1 MRRISLSLLLALTL
15 LIPPVAAIAEAVIR
29 VDDTVAGLG
38 TSVELTGAAP
48 STAIDVHV
56 VSEAG
61 EDTVI
66 PASTDARGSAVV
78 SIPERLTV
86 EAGIYRVFG
95 VLGQRKITDD
105 VTFEVLQDR
114 VDQRSSTITI
124 NQPLLQADGRSISI
138 VTVTMRDSAGNPLSG
153 RPIQLVGSRAEDRI
167 MNLSASNET
176 DRSGA
181 VQFGVQT
188 QSPGEITLRAMDM
201 LTGTMLNQTARI
213 AALANSPSVGG
224 FEENANA
231 GIWNPGAMRAQV
243 AGSEPVAPSGKSY
256 DVPARIVIKAPATA
270 NVRDVIP
277 SVTVAV
283 VDANG
288 NTVESFA
295 GTLKI
300 ETPNDKGSALPGLG
314 LPPGQGEVVIAKKGL
329 GKATLAWV
337 MSFSKSGEQKIV
349 VHDESGT
356 LTGEATIAVT
366 GSAEIPEGHK
376 IRMESPQDGDTVN
389 TREILI
395 TGKDKNLALR
405 NLEAY
410 VGDASAP
417 PESLV
422 GDTPSATGDAD
433 ADGNFAFTVKLPKS
447 GAVVLEVRD
456 ESGQYDSG
464 IIHLTLDMQGPA
476 LDYVLSPEQPQ
487 EGEDVTL
494 TVKSEPGLP
503 EVVLHIKGQDI
514 TLTEGD
520 PGTYD
525 VLFVA
530 PSRGDLDF
538 TLSGRDGAGNVTDIA
553 GTLGITGPSLP
564 QVQNVHAKS
573 LAGGIELT
581 WDTIPDESIT
591 GYRIDVGSGPG
602 RSDTTLD
609 TPEPTGEAAVMGLKS
624 GSEYFVT
631 VRALRG
637 DENGLKSTV
646 IVARTLGMEV
656 TVTPQDG
663 SLLLQWTFPDTTPL
677 ASFLLEFGS
686 MEGEYSEQRVL
697 DGSMR
702 VYTMKDLL
710 SQPYLIRMTPI
721 ATTGQI
727 LSDLTVTTQGT
738 PTQALAFHASADEL
752 TGRVKADDVAPEN
765 TLHAGAPETTHSGLP
780 GISLRLVLGLT
791 AAALSVY
798 WYRRRKAMR
807 ETRAFLAVM
816 HRKYHS

>member
-15 LIPPVAAIAEAVIR
+15 LLPPVAAIAEAVIR

-48 STAIDVHV
+48 SAAVNVHV
-56 VSEAG
+56 VSQSG
-61 EDTVI
+61 EDTMI
-66 PASTDARGSAVV
+66 PVTTDARGAAAV
-78 SIPERLTV
+78 SIPEALTV

-95 VLGQRKITDD
+95 VLGQRKITEDA
-105 VTFEVLQDR
+105 TFEVLQDR
-114 VDQRSSTITI
+114 VDQRSSTVTI
-124 NQPLLQADGRSISI
+124 NQPLLQADGRAISI
-138 VTVTMRDSAGNPLSG
+138 VTVTLRDSAGNPLSG
-153 RPIQLVGSRAEDRI
+153 RPVQLVGSRAEDRI
-167 MNLSASNET
+167 MSLSASNET

-188 QSPGEITLRAMDM
+188 QSPGEITLRAMDI
-201 LTGTMLNQTARI
+201 LTGTMLNQTGRI
-213 AALANSPSVGG
+213 AALGSPSVGG
-224 FEENANA
+224 FAENANA
-231 GIWNPGAMRAQV
+231 GIWNPAALRAQV
-243 AGSEPVAPSGKSY
+243 ADSQPPSSTGKSY
-256 DVPARIVIKAPATA
+256 DVPARIVIKAPATG

-277 SVTVAV
+277 AVTVAV

-300 ETPNDKGSALPGLG
+300 ETPGDKGSTLPGLG

-337 MSFSKSGEQKIV
+337 VSFSKSGEQKIV
-349 VHDESGT
+349 VRDESGT
-356 LTGEATIAVT
+356 LTGETTIAVT
-366 GSAEIPEGHK
+366 GSADIPEGRR
-376 IRMESPQDGDTVN
+376 IRMDSPKDGDTVA

-422 GDTPSATGDAD
+422 NDTPDATGDAD

-447 GAVVLEVRD
+447 DGVILNVRD

-464 IIHLTLDMQGPA
+464 LIHLTLDMQGPA
-476 LDYVLSPEQPQ
+476 LDYTLNPPQPQ

-494 TVKSEPGLP
+494 SVKSEPGLP
-503 EVVLHIKGQDI
+503 EVLFRIREQNI
-514 TLTEGD
+514 TLTEGE

-525 VLFVA
+525 VLFLA
-530 PSRGDLDF
+530 PGRGDLDF
-538 TLSGRDGAGNVTDIA
+538 TLSGRDAAGNVTDVT
-553 GTLGITGPSLP
+553 GTLSITGPSLP
-564 QVQNVHAKS
+564 QVQNVRAQS
-573 LAGGIELT
+573 LAGGIQLT
-581 WDTIPDESIT
+581 WDAIPDETIT
-591 GYRIDVGSGPG
+591 GYRIDTGNSPG

-609 TPEPTGEAAVMGLKS
+609 TPGPTGEAAVMGLKS

-637 DENGLKSTV
+637 QETGPKSTV

-686 MEGEYSEQRVL
+686 MEGEYSEQRTL
-697 DGSMR
+697 EGSMR
-702 VYTMKDLL
+702 VYTVKDLL
-710 SQPYLIRMTPI
+710 TQPYLIRLTPV

-738 PTQALAFHASADEL
+738 PTRALAFRASADEL
-752 TGRVKADDVAPEN
+752 TGRVKPGDVAPEN
-765 TLHAGAPETTHSGLP
+765 ALHAGAPATTRSGLP

-791 AAALSVY
+791 AAALGMY
-798 WYRRRKAMR
+798 WYRRRKMMR